1 MLTMLRRD
9 RRSVF
14 LPAVLCIGLIYV
26 LGGPAPIASAACEAN
41 HQNLEGNNT
50 GNTNIFGNRGG
61 IFVNSGID
69 YNDLHSSIHRSLFV
83 WGGGLSSSG
92 KFLNDV
98 EVGWTA
104 GQSSGTFPF
113 SYTEW
118 VNRGVDSGVHHELD
132 LVVGATYNF
141 RVQDGDGN
149 NLWTF
154 FQNSTDLGQSA
165 LMNFNDGRAITNSE
179 RRNTC
184 DSGYAH
190 FTSLQTCNT
199 HTPCSWLTYGV
210 LACYSDDMTGYL
222 FDKIDN
228 SQHFVRGTGIEC

>member
-1 MLTMLRRD
+1 MP
-9 RRSVF
+9 RSTRSALVLPTTLSIALVF
-14 LPAVLCIGLIYV
+14 ILA
-26 LGGPAPIASAACEAN
+26 GPAPVASAACTSS
-41 HQNLEGNNT
+41 HQNVEGQNT
-50 GNTNIFGNRGG
+50 GNTSIFGNRGG
-61 IFVNSGID
+61 VYVNAGID
-69 YNDLHSSIHRSLFV
+69 YPGLNNSIHRSLFV
-83 WGGGLSSSG
+83 WGGGLDSNG

-104 GQSSGTFPF
+104 HQPSGVFPF

-118 VNRGVDSGVHHELD
+118 VNRGVDSGLRHELELAID
-132 LVVGATYNF
+132 STPNL

-154 FQNSTDLGQSA
+154 FQGSTDLGQSA

-190 FTSLQTCNT
+190 FTSLKTCNT
-199 HTPCSWLTYGV
+199 RNSCTWLTYGV
-210 LACYSDDMTGYL
+210 LACYSDNMSGYL

-228 SQHFVRGTGIEC
+228 SQHFVRGQGIEC